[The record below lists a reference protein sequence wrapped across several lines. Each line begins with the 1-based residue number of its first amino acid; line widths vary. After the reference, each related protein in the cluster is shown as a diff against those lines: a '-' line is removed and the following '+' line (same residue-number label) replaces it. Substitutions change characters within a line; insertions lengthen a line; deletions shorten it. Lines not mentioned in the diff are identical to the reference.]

1 MPVIPG
7 RKQEVD
13 GKQGDVTPL
22 RPLQLNFTSPSVAN
36 TGQVGTLCL
45 GPKGQTQQHGSIE
58 EAVVSALNRQADF
71 MDKILNK
78 PAEGR
83 RGVIRIE
90 PKVQWPVLN
99 NDDLEVEEFYE
110 EFENICGLAND
121 MKGLN
126 PMERLLAL
134 KTTLRGSRAE
144 IYDNVRKYCTEDG
157 SFAKDPDKV
166 YELIKNK
173 LLTFRKTYEEKQ
185 TTALAE
191 WTNLYKANLTALEF
205 ETRWE
210 KVINKLKRYGL
221 ERQPQELL
229 LGYYCKINSLTAKEI
244 KKDRRIYQNA
254 DGSETVRQCIT
265 WDEAHDRAIEIE
277 EDNAATKAIT
287 NPNYYTSL
295 YYHDAYYGE
304 DRGRAPKGEGKS
316 GKKAERPKGVCFDF
330 MQYGKCE
337 REGCRYSHEKKAA
350 AAAKEEKGKKGA
362 AVAAVEVEDPEWAA
376 KAYQKGKKG
385 KGKGKGKDSKDGQ
398 SSWPGKGKYP
408 DQASKKHILCKYVKK
423 RRSMSRSRE
432 RLPILS

>member
-1 MPVIPG
+1 MLNKTYDPTEDTYERYATRVHRLVAALSMNNVHIGESVWGPKIWEAEITSQIYPLRDEQQVAWLKRAFANLLMTEETRGEEEKEWRIQVITRRLAERGFQSPAKYVDKIASGSPESYQGSPFAFNLKGSTLPSGIPEMPVSPG
-7 RKQEVD
+7 RMQEVD

-144 IYDNVRKYCTEDG
+144 IYDNVRKNVPKM
-157 SFAKDPDKV
+157 AR
-166 YELIKNK
+166 L
-173 LLTFRKTYEEKQ
+173 RKTQ
-185 TTALAE
+185 
-191 WTNLYKANLTALEF
+191 
-205 ETRWE
+205 
-210 KVINKLKRYGL
+210 I
-221 ERQPQELL
+221 
-229 LGYYCKINSLTAKEI
+229 
-244 KKDRRIYQNA
+244 
-254 DGSETVRQCIT
+254 
-265 WDEAHDRAIEIE
+265 
-277 EDNAATKAIT
+277 
-287 NPNYYTSL
+287 
-295 YYHDAYYGE
+295 
-304 DRGRAPKGEGKS
+304 
-316 GKKAERPKGVCFDF
+316 
-330 MQYGKCE
+330 
-337 REGCRYSHEKKAA
+337 
-350 AAAKEEKGKKGA
+350 
-362 AVAAVEVEDPEWAA
+362 
-376 KAYQKGKKG
+376 
-385 KGKGKGKDSKDGQ
+385 
-398 SSWPGKGKYP
+398 
-408 DQASKKHILCKYVKK
+408 
-423 RRSMSRSRE
+423 RSMSSSRTSSSDSGKLMRKSRR
-432 RLPILS
+432 RLLLSGPTFTRRTSPLSSSRPDGRRLSTS